1 MTEFLTSFPIIF
13 GFIAAAAHVLAG
25 PDHLAAIAPLALN
38 TKFRPWMIGMAWGIG
53 HLTGMLVI
61 GLLFFFFKEL
71 IPIDIISA
79 NSERIVGILLIVIG
93 LWAIARLY
101 DFNFKKEHKHVHA
114 HKDDHGN
121 AFVHVHDHKHVDT
134 VKHSHSNFE
143 RQTYLAAL
151 GIGLLHGLA
160 GVSHILHLLPT
171 LAFKSSVASIMYLI
185 GFGGGT
191 IAAMVTFS
199 IVLGIISQYSSQ
211 KRKEVIFKSVNA
223 IAGIGAI
230 FVGFIW
236 LWNTW

>member
-191 IAAMVTFS
+191 IVAMVTFS

-211 KRKEVIFKSVNA
+211 KRKEIIFKSVNA